1 MQQEELYS
9 LSNWPDSRDR
19 ARERAPLPL
28 SLCTL
33 RFVTVVTEI
42 KIPSVEYQKL
52 SKVPSVNS
60 GVIIIIIYPL
70 TARIA
75 GTLQMISQPVFFFFS
90 VHFSLFPTALWDLP
104 NSSPVHSLML
114 SSGGIRELW
123 CRLEYSFFSGFVCCQ
138 GRLYSQAK

>member
-1 MQQEELYS
+1 MELTHRVSVPSVQQEELYS

-60 GVIIIIIYPL
+60 GVVIIIIYPL

-75 GTLQMISQPVFFFFS
+75 GTLQMISQPVFFFLCPFFTVPHCPMGPAELQS
-90 VHFSLFPTALWDLP
+90 CPFP
-104 NSSPVHSLML
+104 NVVFR
-114 SSGGIRELW
+114 GN
-123 CRLEYSFFSGFVCCQ
+123 Q
-138 GRLYSQAK
+138 GTLV